1 MKNTQILN
9 YVNALLGKHKVQL
22 EQQTLEN
29 GTVIEADSFAV
40 GQPVFI
46 VTADQTLP
54 LPIGSYTMMDG
65 SILEVTEEGV
75 IGEIATPT
83 TETTEGE
90 GTTEMADET
99 VETTP
104 VAEEIA
110 PDVKA
115 VVDAVVEAIA
125 PVLEEVQTQLSAMKQ
140 ELASC
145 VKKTEMSAVKP
156 IKHNPE
162 RATVTERDFK
172 FGQGSQ
178 KTQLNRIFEKLNK

>member
-1 MKNTQILN
+1 MKNREILN
-9 YVNALLGKHKVQL
+9 YVNVLLRKQKVKL

-46 VTADQTLP
+46 ITEEQTLP
-54 LPIGSYTMMDG
+54 LPIGEYIMMDG
-65 SILEVTEEGV
+65 SILSVMEEGV
-75 IGEIATPT
+75 IGQISTTT
-83 TETTEGE
+83 TEVEE
-90 GTTEMADET
+90 VEEVEMAEET
-99 VETTP
+99 VETAP

-110 PDVKA
+110 TDVKA
-115 VVDAVVEAIA
+115 IVDAVVEAIA
-125 PVLEEVQTQLSAMKQ
+125 PVLEEVQMQLSAMK
-140 ELASC
+140 EEMASC

-162 RATVTERDFK
+162 RETVSERDFK

>member
-1 MKNTQILN
+1 MKNREILN
-9 YVNALLGKHKVQL
+9 YVNALLGKQKVQL

-46 VTADQTLP
+46 VTADQKLP
-54 LPIGSYTMMDG
+54 LPIGEYTLPDG
-65 SILEVTEEGV
+65 TILEVIVEGE
-75 IGEIATPT
+75 IGEMTTPS

-90 GTTEMADET
+90 VSMSDEV
-99 VETTP
+99 VETAP
-104 VAEEIA
+104 VSEEIA

-162 RATVTERDFK
+162 RASVKERDIK
-172 FGQGSQ
+172 FGQGNQ

>member
-9 YVNALLGKHKVQL
+9 YVNALLGKVKL
-22 EQQTLEN
+22 EQQTLDN
-29 GTVIEADSFAV
+29 GTVIEADSFEV
-40 GQPVFI
+40 GQPIFI

-54 LPIGSYTMMDG
+54 LPIGEYTMMDG
-65 SILEVTEEGV
+65 SVLEVTEEGV
-75 IGEIATPT
+75 IGEIATPS

-90 GTTEMADET
+90 VAMSDAP

-125 PVLEEVQTQLSAMKQ
+125 PVLEQVQTELSSMKQ

-162 RATVTERDFK
+162 RTEVKERDFK

>member
-1 MKNTQILN
+1 MKNREILN
-9 YVNALLGKHKVQL
+9 YVNALLGKQKVQL

-46 VTADQTLP
+46 ITEEQTLP
-54 LPIGSYTMMDG
+54 LPIGEYIMMDG
-65 SILEVTEEGV
+65 SILSVMEEGV
-75 IGEIATPT
+75 IGEIST
-83 TETTEGE
+83 TSTEVE
-90 GTTEMADET
+90 EEVEMAEEV
-99 VETTP
+99 VETAP
-104 VAEEIA
+104 VSEEIA
-110 PDVKA
+110 TDVKA
-115 VVDAVVEAIA
+115 IVDAVVEAIA
-125 PVLEEVQTQLSAMKQ
+125 PVLEDVQMQLSQMK
-140 ELASC
+140 EEMSSC

-162 RATVTERDFK
+162 RQTVTERDFK